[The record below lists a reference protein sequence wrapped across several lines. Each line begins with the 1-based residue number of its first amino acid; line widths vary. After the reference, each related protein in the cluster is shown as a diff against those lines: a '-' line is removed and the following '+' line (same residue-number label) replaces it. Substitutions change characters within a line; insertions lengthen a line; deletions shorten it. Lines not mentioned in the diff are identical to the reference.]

1 MEALI
6 MLGTY
11 ENFPER
17 THKTALFTVSSSN
30 KRLQQT
36 LIQTFRKANSET
48 FNLENIADPSVPQCS
63 AIFEFGI
70 AEANNFNYLD
80 DDETNKAIRI
90 IQKKPLSLVD
100 FFCAVRYYRMQ
111 EDKKTP
117 LKFDYYILRFIF
129 NKNAMSMQ
137 IFHERGPRYVSPED
151 VANFVLNKTNEASS
165 RKILTIFK
173 PS

>member
-1 MEALI
+1 M

-17 THKTALFTVSSSN
+17 TYKTAHFTFSLSN
-30 KRLQQT
+30 KRFQQT

-80 DDETNKAIRI
+80 GDETNKAIRI
-90 IQKKPLSLVD
+90 IQKKPLQLVD
-100 FFCAVRYYRMQ
+100 FFCAIRYYRMQ
-111 EDKKTP
+111 KEKKTP
-117 LKFDYYILRFIF
+117 LKFDYYILRFLF
-129 NKNAMSMQ
+129 KKNSMSMQ

-151 VANFVLNKTNEASS
+151 VANFVLNKINETSS
-165 RKILTIFK
+165 RKILTMSK

>member
-1 MEALI
+1 M

-11 ENFPER
+11 ENFPKNV
-17 THKTALFTVSSSN
+17 HKTAHFTVSSSN

-63 AIFEFGI
+63 AILEFGI

-90 IQKKPLSLVD
+90 IQRKPFQLVD
-100 FFCAVRYYRMQ
+100 FFCAIRYYKIQ
-111 EDKKTP
+111 KEKKTP
-117 LKFDYYILRFIF
+117 LKFDYYMIRFIF
-129 NKNAMSMQ
+129 NKNSMNVQ
-137 IFHERGPRYVSPED
+137 IFHERGPRYTSPED
-151 VANFVLNKTNEASS
+151 IANFVLKKINEASS
-165 RKILTIFK
+165 RKILTMFK
-173 PS
+173 LS

>member
-1 MEALI
+1 

-17 THKTALFTVSSSN
+17 THKTAHFTFSLSN
-30 KRLQQT
+30 KRFQQT

-80 DDETNKAIRI
+80 DDETNNAIRVV
-90 IQKKPLSLVD
+90 QKKPLQLVD
-100 FFCAVRYYRMQ
+100 FFCAIRYYIMQ
-111 EDKKTP
+111 KERKTP
-117 LKFDYYILRFIF
+117 LKFDYYILRFLF
-129 NKNAMSMQ
+129 NKNSMSMQ
-137 IFHERGPRYVSPED
+137 IFHERGPRYASPED
-151 VANFVLNKTNEASS
+151 VANFVLNKINETSS
-165 RKILTIFK
+165 RKILTK
-173 PS
+173 V

>member
-1 MEALI
+1 V
-6 MLGTY
+6 LGTY
-11 ENFPER
+11 ENFPES
-17 THKTALFTVSSSN
+17 THKTAHFIISLSN

-90 IQKKPLSLVD
+90 IQKKPLQFVD
-100 FFCAVRYYRMQ
+100 FFCAIRYYRMQ
-111 EDKKTP
+111 KEKKTP
-117 LKFDYYILRFIF
+117 LKFDYYILRFLF
-129 NKNAMSMQ
+129 KKNSMSMQ

-151 VANFVLNKTNEASS
+151 VANFVLNKINETSS
-165 RKILTIFK
+165 RKILTMSK